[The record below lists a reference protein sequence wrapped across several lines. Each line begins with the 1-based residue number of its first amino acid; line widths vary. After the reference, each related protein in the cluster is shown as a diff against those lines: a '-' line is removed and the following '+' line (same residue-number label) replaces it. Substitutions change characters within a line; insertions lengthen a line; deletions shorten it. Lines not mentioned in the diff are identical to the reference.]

1 MLLKISIHSIYNSQ
15 FSLVPGYTW
24 HVMGYWPSPAKV
36 PSPQTFLFFFLCD
49 DLSFIN
55 TTEKTLKTYQ
65 KNVSVPRMDEK
76 KCHTQ
81 EFQLKGIGGN
91 MRCRLLQKGLLEK
104 QQSVSNTFNILSL
117 TKVFFQNLR
126 CIFQISVKV
135 Y

>member
-1 MLLKISIHSIYNSQ
+1 MACNGVLTLPSKSTLSPN
-15 FSLVPGYTW
+15 FSV
-24 HVMGYWPSPAKV
+24 
-36 PSPQTFLFFFLCD
+36 FFLCD

-117 TKVFFQNLR
+117 TKVFYQNLT

-135 Y
+135 S